1 MFERLFTSY
10 GHESSVERVFLRPL
24 TKDDVTENY
33 LSWFN
38 DETVTKFLEV
48 SGGSLTKQIVIDYIQ
63 NGIDTKSYYMYAICL
78 VENKKHI
85 GNLKIG
91 PIDYRHNFSDFITV
105 IGDRTQWGKGLATE
119 AIKLGI
125 NLAFDKYKI
134 RMLSAGISS
143 DNIGS
148 IKAYTNAGFIIAGI
162 LKNHYFFNNKY
173 QDRVMVS
180 CFNPYY
186 KYT

>member
-1 MFERLFTSY
+1 MERI
-10 GHESSVERVFLRPL
+10 FLRLL
-24 TKDDVTENY
+24 TKDDITENY

-48 SGGSLTKQIVIDYIQ
+48 DGSSLTKQSVIDYIQ
-63 NGIDTKSYYMYAICL
+63 HGTDTKSYYMYAICL
-78 VENKKHI
+78 VENKKYI

-91 PIDYRHNFSDFITV
+91 PIDYKHKLSDLIAV
-105 IGDRTQWGKGLATE
+105 IGDRTQWGKGLGTE

-134 RMLSAGISS
+134 RKLYGGVYS
-143 DNIGS
+143 DNVGS
-148 IKAYTNAGFIIAGI
+148 IKAYTNAGYVIEGK
-162 LKNHYFFNNKY
+162 LKNHYFLNNKY
-173 QDRVMVS
+173 QDKILIG

-186 KYT
+186 K